1 MASIHWFELRVA
13 GSVGTRAGAATGIK
27 EGIAVSEEGRLCS
40 VASGQ
45 ARRFQSERQAVEYL
59 GKLKVSGD
67 YHFEAVLCNAE
78 APVGQRDQQG
88 VR

>member
-1 MASIHWFELRVA
+1 MGSTHWFELRVA
-13 GSVGTRAGAATGIK
+13 GSAGTRAGAATGIK

-45 ARRFQSERQAVEYL
+45 ARRFKSERQANEYL

-67 YHFEAVLCNAE
+67 YHFEAVLCDAE
-78 APVGQRDQQG
+78 VPIREGNQQS